1 VSRSLGSRLALFTA
15 TLTFAMVWCTA
26 AAPAAIEMSAGL
38 RHVVQ
43 SAPDGECSAKAKEA
57 LNSSLQN
64 AFETAPGNGIW
75 MAYGQLNSQGHTSSA
90 AVIHCYPLGGGYTAT
105 YTCSVELPTS
115 PFSASD
121 LCNRLY
127 ASMTNKTAAA
137 LATPTP
143 EPTGCSLTNLV
154 GTWTAD
160 DKNGAI
166 FKFDENGGLVD
177 NEGVSGNWALNGN
190 QASLVYY
197 GTHPLTLSADGKH
210 LVAPRGTPLNFTRQ
224 C

>member
-1 VSRSLGSRLALFTA
+1 VNRSLGSRLALFTA
-15 TLTFAMVWCTA
+15 ALTLAVSWCTA
-26 AAPAAIEMSAGL
+26 AAPAAIQMSAGL
-38 RHVVQ
+38 RHVVE
-43 SAPDGECSAKAKEA
+43 SAPDGECSAKAKAA
-57 LNSSLQN
+57 LNDSLQN

-90 AVIHCYPLGGGYTAT
+90 AAIHCYPLGKGYTAT

-121 LCNRLY
+121 LCNKLY
-127 ASMTNKTAAA
+127 ASMADKAAVV

-143 EPTGCSLTNLV
+143 EPSGCSLTNLV
-154 GTWTAD
+154 GTWTLD
-160 DKNGAI
+160 DKNGA
-166 FKFDENGGLVD
+166 KFVFDASGGLVD
-177 NEGVSGNWALNGN
+177 NENVNGNWALTGN

-197 GTHPLTLSADGKH
+197 GTHALTLSADGKK
-210 LVAPRGTPLNFTRQ
+210 LMAPRGTPLNFTRQ